1 MTTPHDRPDEGSPLR
16 IPRTRSAV
24 LAAAGLA
31 VVATAAASVSARA
44 PAAEGTGD
52 VAAQLPRFER
62 DECPAWPIVEPAAER
77 PHAFYFTRGAY
88 SSGRRGGWGR
98 RGGAWATDF
107 PKADRQF
114 LVVLRRLIGIDA
126 FPCENPVALDDPAL
140 RQFPFVYLLEVGYM
154 DLSPAEI
161 EGLRGYLLAGG
172 FAMVD
177 DFWGSYEWA
186 NFEYQMQR
194 VLPEYPIVELPLDHE
209 VFRTVYRIT
218 EILQVPAINN
228 ARRGR
233 YWERDGVT
241 PHVRGIFDENGRLLM
256 GIVWNSDLGD
266 AWEWAEQPDYPVDR
280 STFAFQ
286 MGVNFIVYAMSH

>member
-1 MTTPHDRPDEGSPLR
+1 MLVLTTLHDRRDEGSPLR
-16 IPRTRSAV
+16 IPRTRSAI
-24 LAAAGLA
+24 LAATGLA
-31 VVATAAASVSARA
+31 VAVTAAASLSLRASGSA
-44 PAAEGTGD
+44 AA
-52 VAAQLPRFER
+52 AAQYPTAVV
-62 DECPAWPIVEPAAER
+62 DECPPWPIVESAIDR

-88 SSGRRGGWGR
+88 TSGRRGGWGR

-126 FPCENPVALDDPAL
+126 FACENPVALDDPGL
-140 RQFPFVYLLEVGYM
+140 RRFPFLYLLEVGHM
-154 DLSPAEI
+154 TLTPAEVD
-161 EGLRGYLLAGG
+161 GLRGYLLAGG

-177 DFWGSYEWA
+177 DFWGSWEWA
-186 NFEYQMQR
+186 NFEQEMRR
-194 VLPEYPIVELPLDHE
+194 VLPEYPIVDLPLTHD
-209 VFRTVYRIT
+209 VFRSVYNIT
-218 EILQVPAINN
+218 EVLQVPSINN

-233 YWERDGVT
+233 YWEQDGVT
-241 PHVRGIFDENGRLLM
+241 PHVRGIFDDRGRLLM

-286 MGVNFIVYAMSH
+286 MGVNFVVYAMSH

>member
-1 MTTPHDRPDEGSPLR
+1 MR